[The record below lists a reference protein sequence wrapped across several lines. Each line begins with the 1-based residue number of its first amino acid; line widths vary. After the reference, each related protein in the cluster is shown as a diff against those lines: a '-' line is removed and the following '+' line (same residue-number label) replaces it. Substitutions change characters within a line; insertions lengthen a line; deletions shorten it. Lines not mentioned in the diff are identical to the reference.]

1 MRNIAMP
8 DSYSH
13 RSSPTKTNTNQ
24 NGLID
29 TNPGDT
35 PTEPDYSRD
44 DQEIT
49 PVNEAALERPTE
61 KAPQENQEKS

>member
-1 MRNIAMP
+1 MP

-24 NGLID
+24 NSLID
-29 TNPGDT
+29 ANPGDT

-44 DQEIT
+44 DQDVT

-61 KAPQENQEKS
+61 KESSQDQKNS

>member
-1 MRNIAMP
+1 MP
-8 DSYSH
+8 DSNSH
-13 RSSPTKTNTNQ
+13 RSNPTKTNTNQ
-24 NGLID
+24 NSLID
-29 TNPGDT
+29 ANPGDT

-61 KAPQENQEKS
+61 KAPSEDQKKS

>member
-1 MRNIAMP
+1 MP

-29 TNPGDT
+29 ANPGDT
-35 PTEPDYSRD
+35 PTEADYSRD
-44 DQEIT
+44 DQDIT

-61 KAPQENQEKS
+61 KESDKDQKKS

>member
-1 MRNIAMP
+1 MP

-24 NGLID
+24 NSLID
-29 TNPGDT
+29 ANPGDT

-44 DQEIT
+44 DQDVT

-61 KAPQENQEKS
+61 KGSDKDQKNS

>member
-1 MRNIAMP
+1 MP

-29 TNPGDT
+29 ADPGDT

-61 KAPQENQEKS
+61 EKAPQENQKES